1 MKNRFLRW
9 IFGVLG
15 FSTVATS
22 CEQIEKIGGGGM
34 VCMYGTPSA
43 DYVFNIDVVE
53 SKNDTPIKGIRVSAI
68 EKIEYQYWDSETG
81 IVTYY
86 TVTDTL
92 TTATTDANGKVV
104 LNTNTFPRDKHTIV
118 ADDVDGEA
126 NGAFNSASI
135 ILTTDSDDYKDPGSN
150 GWYNG
155 TATHNVTIKLNE
167 KTE

>member
-1 MKNRFLRW
+1 MKNKILKW
-9 IFGVLG
+9 IFSALG

-22 CEQIEKIGGGGM
+22 CELIDNIGGGGM

-43 DYVFNIDVVE
+43 DYVFNVDVIDGE
-53 SKNDTPIKGIRVSAI
+53 NDAPIEGIRVSVT
-68 EKIEYQYWDSETG
+68 EEVEHPYLDSETG

-92 TTATTDANGKVV
+92 ATATTDANGKVV

-126 NGAFNSASI
+126 NGSFNSASI
-135 ILTTDSDDYKDPGSN
+135 ILTTDSDDYKDPGNN

-155 TATHNVTIKLNE
+155 TATHNVTFLLTK
-167 KTE
+167 K